1 MLKTR
6 RDWISLLLVIAAG
19 LLDRIA
25 PLHLRDDGIS
35 GAWLVPAIMGATAL
49 IGALKGKRQEKN
61 NAEASRYQA
70 EVQAERDRYE
80 AAMMKAK
87 RGERLRFGNAIAR
100 ARGFALPEFDAT
112 ASEGVN
118 LNQPKI
124 PEFKSGGFLEA
135 LGAGLGGVGAGITS
149 EAEMNTR
156 RGSLPETETEA
167 THPLGLTSFN
177 PTLAY
182 NPTGI
187 TNIRRTQMMEE
198 VPGGGVDIPSAAAPS
213 GQADPY
219 ASLLRGTNYFSN
231 LIPGR

>member
-87 RGERLRFGNAIAR
+87 RGERLRFGNAIAK

-112 ASEGVN
+112 ASEGVT

-135 LGAGLGGVGAGITS
+135 LGAGLGGVGGGIMS

-156 RGSLPETETEA
+156 RGSLPELPEEA
-167 THPLGLTSFN
+167 GPPTS
-177 PTLAY
+177 A
-182 NPTGI
+182 I
-187 TNIRRTQMMEE
+187 I
-198 VPGGGVDIPSAAAPS
+198 GGSAPSAAPPPTPDISASPGYTPFDPSAPS